1 MKQYHDLLQHIL
13 DNGVI
18 KESGRENMP
27 NTLSV
32 FGYQMR
38 FNLQDGFPMV
48 TTKNVSFKNIVVELL
63 WFLRGDSNIKY
74 LVDNGCNIW
83 NEDAYNY
90 YKKRGGLLSF
100 EEFVDSIGK
109 RCGVSG
115 LTLGNT
121 GEQYPRLW
129 RKWVAQSM
137 FTPDA
142 GYQEEYIDQI
152 QDLIEDLVNN
162 PMSRRHIISAWNPST
177 LNNMALP
184 ACHSFVQFNVR
195 KIDGVQYLDCQLYQ
209 RSADTVLGVPY
220 NIASYALLTHII
232 AKICNMEVGD
242 FVHTIGD
249 AHIYENHIDAV
260 KEQLSRNP
268 DLYGLPNIEF
278 TDWFNSVDVYTP
290 NFDLSEYFEAL
301 EIRDFKLKNYQHY
314 PKLLN
319 PTPLNTGLK

>member
-13 DNGVI
+13 DNGVV
-18 KESGRENMP
+18 KESGRSNMP

-38 FNLQDGFPMV
+38 FDLREGFPMV

-63 WFLRGDSNIKY
+63 WFLKGNSNIKY

-100 EEFVDSIGK
+100 KEFIDSIGK

-115 LTLGNT
+115 ITLGDT
-121 GEQYPRLW
+121 GEQYPKLW
-129 RKWVAQSM
+129 RKWIGQTM

-142 GYQEEYIDQI
+142 GYHEQHIDQI
-152 QDLIEDLVNN
+152 AELIKGLKNN
-162 PMSRRHIISAWNPST
+162 PMSRRHIITAWNPAT
-177 LNNMALP
+177 VNDMALP

-195 KIDGVQYLDCQLYQ
+195 EYQKLSGSYKVLDCQLYQ
-209 RSADTVLGVPY
+209 RSADSVLGVPY

-232 AKICNMEVGD
+232 AKVCDMEVGN
-242 FVHTIGD
+242 FVHSIGD
-249 AHIYENHIDAV
+249 AHIYENHINAV

-268 DLYGLPNIEF
+268 DLYGLPKLIIDSGLTDIEELQI
-278 TDWFNSVDVYTP
+278 DDI
-290 NFDLSEYFEAL
+290 LL
-301 EIRDFKLKNYQHY
+301 HNYQHY